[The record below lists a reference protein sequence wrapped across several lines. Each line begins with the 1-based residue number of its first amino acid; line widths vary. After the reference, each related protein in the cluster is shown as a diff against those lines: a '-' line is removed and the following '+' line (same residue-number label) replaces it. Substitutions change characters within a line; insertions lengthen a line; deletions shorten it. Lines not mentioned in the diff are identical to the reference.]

1 MSGCL
6 KPLLCLVAIAAG
18 YWLWPVSE
26 LRHAPGI
33 LVATDPRQSLISP
46 KSLPARAGFNLSA
59 VAEYQLTARVL
70 HSKRYWSGPSS
81 DLVPVDLALGWGA
94 MSDQAV
100 LDRLE
105 ISQTNRFFFYEWQ
118 GAAPLDPLVM
128 QSHASN
134 VHVIA
139 ADDVVASV
147 VSALHQG
154 ELVAMRGYLVNA
166 STLDGGYW
174 KTSLSRTDT
183 GNGACELFYVTGI
196 NVVEAA
202 F

>member
-6 KPLLCLVAIAAG
+6 KPLLCLVVIGAG
-18 YWLWPVSE
+18 FWLRPESE
-26 LRHAPGI
+26 IRHAPGV
-33 LVATDPRQSLISP
+33 LVATDPQQTLIP
-46 KSLPARAGFNLSA
+46 PRALPTRAGFNLSA

-81 DLVPVDLALGWGA
+81 DLVPVDLALGWGP

-100 LDRLE
+100 LDQLE

-118 GAAPLDPLVM
+118 GAGPLDPLEM

-139 ADDVVASV
+139 ADAAVGSA
-147 VSALHQG
+147 VSALRQG
-154 ELVAMRGYLVNA
+154 ELVVLRGYLVNA
-166 STLDGGYW
+166 STPGGGYW
-174 KTSLSRTDT
+174 NTSLSRTDT
-183 GNGACELFYVTGI
+183 GNGACELFYVTGVD
-196 NVVEAA
+196 VVSAA